1 MAKIID
7 VNNNLEVKKADVIV
21 KARYKLNPLSLKFI
35 TTLIAGIKR
44 SDEINEVY
52 QFKVKDFQELTKLKR
67 KDLYWAVK
75 EALKELLEK
84 PIYIPKGKT
93 PDDNSFL
100 MLNWVASAEYK
111 DGEGIIE
118 FEISNK
124 LRPYL
129 LEAQTKFLKYRLE
142 NILPLK
148 SGYSIRMYEIL
159 KDWLE
164 MYKRYGNKA
173 EKIIKV
179 DELREMLEIPQSYKF
194 NDIKRFVLEKSKKEL
209 AEHTDIIFNYE
220 EIKTG
225 RKVTHLKFIIQEN
238 PKKSEDYL
246 ISQEMS
252 NLKSVK
258 HFVTY
263 LRENYSGNL
272 KFFGYKIIDDIGYW
286 VGLDNKG
293 LVYGVSDNG
302 NERDFNAIESEK
314 IYYNWWQVAKTDP
327 NYYYLVLEKQED
339 FKHIYNADQEF
350 RISIDSTIQYL
361 QEEKKLK

>member
-1 MAKIID
+1 MAKFIEL
-7 VNNNLEVKKADVIV
+7 NGNFEVKKADVIV
-21 KARYKLNPLSLKFI
+21 RARYKLNPLSLKFI
-35 TTLIAGIKR
+35 TTLIAGLKR
-44 SDEINEVY
+44 SDDINEIY
-52 QFKVKDFQELTKLKR
+52 QFRVKDFKELTKLKR

-111 DGEGIIE
+111 DGEGIVE

-129 LEAQTKFLKYRLE
+129 LEAKEKFLKYKLE

-164 MYKRYGNKA
+164 LNSRYGNKA

-179 DELREMLEIPQSYKF
+179 DELREILEIPRSYQYG
-194 NDIKRFVLEKSKKEL
+194 DIKRRIIEKSKKEL
-209 AEHTDIIFNYE
+209 IEHTDIIFDYE

-225 RKVTHLKFIIQEN
+225 RKVTHIKFIIQPN
-238 PKKSEDYL
+238 PKKSL
-246 ISQEMS
+246 QEKKKAQ
-252 NLKSVK
+252 NYDLKSLK
-258 HFVTY
+258 HFVSL
-263 LRENYSGNL
+263 LRKNYSGNYRT
-272 KFFGYKIIDDIGYW
+272 FGYKTI
-286 VGLDNKG
+286 DNKIYWLKISDDG
-293 LVYGVSDNG
+293 LIYGTG
-302 NERDFNAIESEK
+302 EHELKDFNSFESEK
-314 IYYNWWQVAKTDP
+314 IYKIWYEIAKG
-327 NYYYLVLEKQED
+327 NEEYYELLKSGLDFED
-339 FKHIYNADQEF
+339 VYKRDAEF
-350 RISIDSTIQYL
+350 RLNFNKII
-361 QEEKKLK
+361 EELKEKGKI